1 MYENEIEEYDQLVK
15 EYKEQISD
23 RFSKEDFITYNEILF
38 STHNCAIEGN
48 SFSVDET
55 RILKEKGLGMIP
67 QGKPLVEAFEILDH
81 FSAYEYMIKNLEGP
95 LTEEYIKK
103 LHFILTEHTLAYR
116 HPGATPGEYTVVD
129 MCAGDTIFGDHEE
142 LIQRVSH
149 LLESTEKALEKGIHP
164 MVVAGLFHGYFEYLH
179 PFRDGNGRIGRLLAN
194 RILLQKEL
202 PLLII
207 RNDDRAEYINCL
219 KCIRK
224 ENTHEYLIHFFF
236 RTAMNRM
243 SNEIA
248 EKKNLTRN
256 FSKGFLDEFLKA

>member
-1 MYENEIEEYDQLVK
+1 
-15 EYKEQISD
+15 
-23 RFSKEDFITYNEILF
+23 
-38 STHNCAIEGN
+38 
-48 SFSVDET
+48 
-55 RILKEKGLGMIP
+55 
-67 QGKPLVEAFEILDH
+67 
-81 FSAYEYMIKNLEGP
+81 
-95 LTEEYIKK
+95 
-103 LHFILTEHTLAYR
+103 
-116 HPGATPGEYTVVD
+116 
-129 MCAGDTIFGDHEE
+129 
-142 LIQRVSH
+142 
-149 LLESTEKALEKGIHP
+149 

-179 PFRDGNGRIGRLLAN
+179 PFRDGNERIGRLLAN